1 MSKINKFKGLKFT
14 EENIEDI
21 YRNNLLLYRYELS
34 DIKYKNASDLIYNE
48 FGLITNDEQLAS
60 YSSEGFSIQEKDFL
74 ESELQHLLAIDLKD
88 LNYGEKQKFLI
99 YKDYIELKIKY
110 QGWYHVKSRNGFYTI
125 QRSGIDKY
133 KKGIYSFYFK
143 DIYNFKNENGVVNQ
157 FYYAERTKN
166 WRKQRNELLKANEN
180 LASREFLLSSYLQL
194 LSSLMN
200 KVVKLFSIVDKYDG
214 SEIGLI
220 NSFNITKSE
229 LLQLLRVVGNYSQN
243 INHNI
248 NTGHYRIAL
257 EIQHFFVLMFDDIIE
272 VIESSFYIRVNNTP
286 LKQYF
291 EETNCKLSNAI
302 DLAKLDFLLR
312 LDNDNK
318 SPMSNNSNFNL
329 EENNSIFKT
338 LEGQIIFNKFY
349 NVYKSESTG
358 QQSKFSFLFYALSK
372 FNLINCSTSSYISF
386 CKECDIAI
394 NTVVSRM
401 KYENLDDAHPL
412 IIDYKRFSAEYSESE
427 NKQLNK
433 I

>member
-1 MSKINKFKGLKFT
+1 MNKIDKFKDLKFT
-14 EENIEDI
+14 EENIEDL

-34 DIKYKNASDLIYNE
+34 DVKYKNPNDLVFNESGLVKSDE
-48 FGLITNDEQLAS
+48 PLAS

-74 ESELQHLLAIDLKD
+74 ESELQHLLSIDLKD

-99 YKDYIELKIKY
+99 YKDYIELKIKF
-110 QGWYHVKSRNGFYTI
+110 QEWYHVKSRNGFYTI

-143 DIYNFKNENGVVNQ
+143 DIYNFKNENGVINQ
-157 FYYAERTKN
+157 FYYAERTKD

-180 LASREFLLSSYLQL
+180 LASRLDLLSSYLQL
-194 LSSLMN
+194 LSRVMD

-229 LLQLLRVVGNYSQN
+229 LLQLLRTVGNYSQN

-257 EIQHFFVLMFDDIIE
+257 EIQHFFVLMLDDIIE
-272 VIESSFYIRVNNTP
+272 VIESSFFIKVNNTP
-286 LKQYF
+286 LMQYF
-291 EETNCKLSNAI
+291 EETNYKLSNAI
-302 DLAKLDFLLR
+302 DLTKLDFLLR
-312 LDNDNK
+312 LGNDNK

-329 EENNSIFKT
+329 KQDNSIFKT

-349 NVYKSESTG
+349 NAYKSELAG
-358 QQSKFSFLFYALSK
+358 QQSKFSFLFYALTK
-372 FNLINCSTSSYISF
+372 FNLINCSTASYIVF
-386 CKECDIAI
+386 CKECDIVI
-394 NTVVSRM
+394 NNVVSRM
-401 KYENLDDAHPL
+401 KYENLDDANPL
-412 IIDYKRFSAEYSESE
+412 IIDYKRFSAEYKESE
-427 NKQLNK
+427 NKQFSM